1 MELIERF
8 EKMLNDGQDSALLR
22 FGLGCEYLK
31 RGQHGDAIRHLRE
44 ALTQNPS
51 YSAAYKQLGKALA
64 ASGDAEAAAD
74 AYRRGIDAAE
84 AGGDAQAAKEMR
96 VFLKRLRA

>member
-8 EKMLNDGQDSALLR
+8 EKMLRDGQDSALLR

-31 RGQHGDAIRHLRE
+31 RGQYDDAIRHLRE
-44 ALTQNPS
+44 ALRQDPS
-51 YSAAYKQLGKALA
+51 YSAAYKQLGKALT
-64 ASGDAEAAAD
+64 ASGDPEAAVD
-74 AYRRGIDAAE
+74 AYQRGIVAAE

-96 VFLKRLRA
+96 VFLRRLQA